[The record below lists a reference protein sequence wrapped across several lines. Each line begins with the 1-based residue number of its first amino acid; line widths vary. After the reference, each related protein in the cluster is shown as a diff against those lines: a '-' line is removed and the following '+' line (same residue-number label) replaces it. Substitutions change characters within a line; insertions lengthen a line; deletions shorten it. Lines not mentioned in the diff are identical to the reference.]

1 VAFDPNS
8 SQVAAA
14 STSSEVDARYDTSV
28 QMSED
33 VAAGKQPTTAQLIAT
48 MATAVTLVGGPV
60 VGGAFIVGMTAL
72 FAFTEAFMWVAD
84 KLGIAAKAG
93 PGWCADL
100 NRVPTG
106 PDDPRW
112 QKYPYGGVMQ
122 TPVNEFERFAF
133 PLVAFDDELGNNCRQ
148 NVLTPP
154 VFQQLVA
161 FYNSM
166 HVGPT
171 TVMRTYGTA
180 AWGAPRNPLWE
191 WLQAWKNDP
200 IVQNGFMV
208 NQGMFVAPPPH
219 VVTVHVPKSGTGF
232 GPVPAVA
239 AVGLGGLAIVALIAA
254 VKGKSIEAVLGG
266 AWRGL
271 KRAVS

>member
-1 VAFDPNS
+1 
-8 SQVAAA
+8 
-14 STSSEVDARYDTSV
+14 
-28 QMSED
+28 MSED

-60 VGGAFIVGMTAL
+60 VGGAFIVGMSAL
-72 FAFTEAFMWVAD
+72 FAFSEAFMWIAD

-122 TPVNEFERFAF
+122 APVNDFERFAF
-133 PLVAFDDELGNNCRQ
+133 PLMAFDDELANNCRQ
-148 NVLTPP
+148 SVITPQ

-161 FYNSM
+161 LYNST
-166 HVGPT
+166 HVGPVD
-171 TVMRTYGTA
+171 VMRTYGTA

-191 WLQAWKNDP
+191 WLQLWKSDP
-200 IVQNGFMV
+200 IVQAGFMV
-208 NQGMFVAPPPH
+208 NQGQFVAPPPH
-219 VVTVHVPKSGTGF
+219 VVTVHVPKPSTGP
-232 GPVPAVA
+232 GSVTVVAVA
-239 AVGLGGLAIVALIAA
+239 GLGMLAIVAA
-254 VKGKSIEAVLGG
+254 VAYAKHTTISAVLGG